1 MKIFRIFKFLTLSGL
16 SIQQR
21 LPILICLLLCGTILA
36 ISLTSYY
43 EVKKAAMKM
52 GETRIR
58 TLTDQLGGMF
68 GKSSQTLTASISRF
82 SRNDTLMSFLDSKG
96 VEKKLELQLL
106 LKELQKDSTWVLVQ
120 LLDGERIPILS
131 SGNMDAA
138 RKLPLK
144 TIFSDLKRTADTASI
159 GKLYAVNKTA
169 IYYPIVTRVSNN
181 GKLLGYLVIWRLST
195 STKQRIEEL
204 SRLLGAGAILQIG
217 NSDGSLWT
225 NLLHPVSAPPVDL
238 HQANRIFNFVN
249 NEGEEVIGAIYP
261 ITKTP
266 WWLLIEF
273 PEDNVLEPALKFLNW
288 LIPMCLLFILLG
300 IFLTWLMSRNIIE
313 PLDQLTKAAIA
324 ISAGKQSEHVVA
336 TRIGELGKLADAFNK
351 MGDQINL
358 TQIELENKVVE
369 RTSQLQAANNELE
382 AFSYSVSHDL
392 RSPLRAMNGYSKILS
407 EDFGHLLDDEAKS
420 YLNGIQKNSA
430 KMGELID
437 DLLDF
442 SRLGRME
449 IVNTSINMNALVKT
463 IRDEE
468 MQGHE
473 DVSIIIHDMPEVKGS
488 IPMLR
493 QVWRNLIS
501 NALKFSKNSPAAEI
515 EIGSVTENN
524 QLIYFIK
531 DNGAGFDMQYYGKIF
546 GVFQRLHSHEEFPG
560 TGIGLAIVQRIIH
573 RHNGTIWATSKV
585 NEGSVFSFSLPLE
598 LKS

>member
-21 LPILICLLLCGTILA
+21 LPILVCFLLCGTILA

-68 GKSSQTLTASISRF
+68 GKSSQTLTTSISRF
-82 SRNDTLMSFLDSKG
+82 SRNDTLISFLDSKG

-144 TIFSDLKRTADTASI
+144 TIFSDLKITADTASI
-159 GKLYAVNKTA
+159 GKLYAVNKAA
-169 IYYPIVTRVSNN
+169 IYYPIVTRISNN

-195 STKQRIEEL
+195 SNKQRIEEL

-249 NEGEEVIGAIYP
+249 NEGMDVIGAISP
-261 ITKTP
+261 ITSTP

-313 PLDQLTKAAIA
+313 PLDQLTKAAMA

-351 MGDQINL
+351 MADQINL
-358 TQIELENKVVE
+358 TQIEMENKVVE
-369 RTSQLQAANNELE
+369 RTSQLQAANDELE

-407 EDFGHLLDDEAKS
+407 DDFGHLLDNEAKG
-420 YLNGIQKNSA
+420 YLNAIQKNSA

-463 IRDEE
+463 IQDEE
-468 MQGHE
+468 MLGYE
-473 DVSIIIHDMPEVKGS
+473 DVKINIHDLPEVKGS
-488 IPMLR
+488 IPMIR

-515 EIGSVTENN
+515 EIGSKTENN
-524 QLIYFIK
+524 QLVYFIK
-531 DNGAGFDMQYYGKIF
+531 DNGAGFDMEYYDKIF